1 MKSAE
6 KQIYQFSLEDFHNH
20 ASPSLCLENKKGK
33 TTIGICGLK
42 CCESSKNC
50 NQDGLSQKT
59 SLGLL
64 ESHLTKFFKVSKKQ
78 DTKQGH
84 TLSRLLPLE
93 HCSQGNESLS
103 WPRPTTGAPLCG
115 GTHNFNQMR
124 TLCDAGVI
132 TEEERRN
139 LTQGNGGRSN
149 PALMEWLMGFPIGW
163 TDLEALATP

>member
-1 MKSAE
+1 MSEQAE
-6 KQIYQFSLEDFHNH
+6 QQSMLFQVDSPVSPFLWPASKKEKRTTDIYG
-20 ASPSLCLENKKGK
+20 P
-33 TTIGICGLK
+33 K

-50 NQDGLSQKT
+50 NQNGSSQKM
-59 SLGLL
+59 LLDLL
-64 ESHLTKFFKVSKKQ
+64 ELRLTKFFKVSKKQ

-84 TLSRLLPLE
+84 TISRLLPLE
-93 HCSQGNESLS
+93 RCLQGTESLS

-124 TLCDAGVI
+124 ALCDAGVI

-149 PALMEWLMGFPIGW
+149 PALMEWLMGFPTGW
-163 TDLEALATP
+163 TDLKPSETQ